1 MLEEDRRSP
10 FGEIR
15 SALDMLNQHV
25 TKVDNIVQNTGI
37 VGTMQTMVKT
47 AVKTQVSEAGA
58 AEA

>member
-1 MLEEDRRSP
+1 MSP

-15 SALDMLNQHV
+15 SALDMLNQQV

-47 AVKTQVSEAGA
+47 AVKTQVSEVEA

>member
-1 MLEEDRRSP
+1 MSP

-47 AVKTQVSEAGA
+47 VVKTQVSEVEA
-58 AEA
+58 AET